1 MTKPSAKPTAP
12 EVTAHRGMLRMVALV
27 CALVLGAPL
36 AHRLVEAAPLSVE
49 AAGAVRQIDA
59 ATLAA
64 RPDAVDLELVP
75 DPNYKAPMRYR
86 VVPLA
91 TLARELGLTD
101 ADTLEAVASDGFAAQ
116 LPGRLVL
123 QQADTGPRAWLAIEL
138 PAEPWPP
145 LPGKPA
151 SAGPFYVVWS
161 DDTGIGP
168 EQWPY
173 MVVKLARRQPPEQ
186 RWPQMAVSA
195 ELPADHPARRGLAHY
210 VMHCM
215 ACHKLDGAGE
225 ATIGPDLQQPMNP
238 VQYLQPQALRQ
249 LIRNPASV
257 RDWPDRAM
265 PGFAPDQL
273 PDAELDELLA
283 YLGHLAERPP
293 RR

>member
-1 MTKPSAKPTAP
+1 MTKPSAKPTVL
-12 EVTAHRGMLRMVALV
+12 EVAAHRGRFRMIALV
-27 CALVLGAPL
+27 CALVLGTSL

-49 AAGAVRQIDA
+49 AAGAVSQIDA
-59 ATLAA
+59 AALAA

-91 TLARELGLTD
+91 AIARELGVTD
-101 ADTLEAVASDGFAAQ
+101 TDTLEAVASDGFAAQ

-195 ELPADHPARRGLAHY
+195 ELPADHPARKGLAHY
-210 VMHCM
+210 VKHCM

-225 ATIGPDLQQPMNP
+225 ATIGPDLQRPMNP
-238 VQYLQPQALRQ
+238 AQYLQPQALRQ
-249 LIRNPASV
+249 LIRDPASV
-257 RDWPDRAM
+257 RDWPGRAM
-265 PGFAPDQL
+265 PAFAPEQL

-283 YLGHLAERPP
+283 YLGHLAARQTA
-293 RR
+293 R

>member
-1 MTKPSAKPTAP
+1 M
-12 EVTAHRGMLRMVALV
+12 RMLAALV
-27 CALVLGAPL
+27 FTVATALGFAAQATPL
-36 AHRLVEAAPLSVE
+36 ALEGASGAQQLAPAA
-49 AAGAVRQIDA
+49 
-59 ATLAA
+59 LAA

-91 TLARELGLTD
+91 TLARELGVTD
-101 ADTLEAVASDGFAAQ
+101 TDTLEAVASDGFAAQ

-123 QQADTGPRAWLAIEL
+123 QQVDTGPRAWLAIEL

-195 ELPADHPARRGLAHY
+195 ELPADHPAHKGLAHY
-210 VMHCM
+210 VKHCM

-225 ATIGPDLQQPMNP
+225 ATIGPDLQRPMNP

-257 RDWPDRAM
+257 RDWPGRAM
-265 PGFAPDQL
+265 PGFAPEQL

-283 YLGHLAERPP
+283 YLGHLAGRQAA
-293 RR
+293 R